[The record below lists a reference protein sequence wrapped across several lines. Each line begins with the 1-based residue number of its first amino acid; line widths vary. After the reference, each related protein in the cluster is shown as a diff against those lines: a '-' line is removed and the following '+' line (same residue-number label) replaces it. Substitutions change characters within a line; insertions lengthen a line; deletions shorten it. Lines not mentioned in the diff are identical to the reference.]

1 MKKFTRALALMLSLV
16 MVLGVFAG
24 CGNSSESTDTETK
37 GNDSSTQETLLQEA
51 GGHVDGVAATE
62 QAEKIRVA
70 LTSASFDV
78 SPFGT
83 PSGAR
88 DWFVNNLYA
97 ALFCQPYFGAPLE
110 ELEPWVAESYTKVD
124 DLTYTIKLRQ
134 DVYDNQGNQITADDV
149 IFSYEKMYTDSQIA
163 QIGTD
168 MEALEKVNDF
178 ELTMKLKKAGTGVI
192 ENLLSNYRMSIVDKD
207 WFESASDE
215 EKTMNPAVTG
225 AYAIKSY
232 TAGSELVLEAVE
244 NYWMPE
250 ADRCAA
256 ALQNVKVIE
265 YTVITEAAMRSIA
278 LENKEIDMTQVTA
291 TELQR
296 FYEEGS
302 ALDGWNVLINGGNM
316 FTVMLLNMD
325 ENSDSVLATDI
336 NLRKAVLHAINSEDY
351 LYAGGNTEATARVCY
366 TMASDAYGGYNPEW
380 EDYYWSYDPELAAQY
395 YADSGYKPGEV
406 ELTLMCRNTTGDGV
420 MALLVAELEEVGFK
434 VNLLSV
440 DQALSNTY
448 KNDSSKWDIMIDS
461 KGTGGNV
468 AQIWD
473 EMFNP
478 AGYQNGSVCFNHD
491 DVLVEKLNAATTGD
505 QDAINEFHDY
515 LMEIAC
521 CKGIIYTM
529 KFTVAQEGILELTP
543 SACFN
548 PRINAYVFAEDYQSV
563 AQ

>member
-1 MKKFTRALALMLSLV
+1 MKKINRALALLLSLI
-16 MVLGVFAG
+16 MVLGLFAG
-24 CGNSSESTDTETK
+24 CGGNAESKEPAAEDIAPP
-37 GNDSSTQETLLQEA
+37 ETLVQEA
-51 GGHVDGVAATE
+51 GGHVEGVAATE

-97 ALFCQPYFGAPLE
+97 SLFCQPYFGAPLE
-110 ELEPWVAESYTKVD
+110 ELQPWVAEGYTKID
-124 DLTYTIKLRQ
+124 DLTYTIKLREN
-134 DVYDNQGNQITADDV
+134 VYDNQGNQITADDV

-168 MEALEKVNDF
+168 MEVLEKVNDF
-178 ELTMKLKKAGTGVI
+178 ELTLKLRKAGTGVI
-192 ENLLSNYRMSIVDKD
+192 ENLLSNYRMSIIDKD
-207 WFESASDE
+207 WFEGASDE

-250 ADRCAA
+250 ADRCSA
-256 ALQNVKVIE
+256 ALQNVKTIE

-296 FYEEGS
+296 FYESG
-302 ALDGWNVLINGGNM
+302 AAMDGWNVLINGGNM

-325 ENSDSVLATDI
+325 ENANSVLAKDI

-366 TMASDAYGGYNPEW
+366 TMASDAYGGYNAEW
-380 EDYYWSYDPELAAQY
+380 ENDYWTYDPELAAQY
-395 YADSGYKPGEV
+395 YADAGYKPGDV
-406 ELTLMCRNTTGDGV
+406 ELTLMARNTTGDGIL
-420 MALLVAELEEVGFK
+420 ALLVASLEEVGFK

-461 KGTGGNV
+461 KGTGGHV

-491 DVLVEKLNAATTGD
+491 DVLVEKLAAATTGD
-505 QDAINEFHDY
+505 QASVNAFHDY

-521 CKGIIYTM
+521 CKGVIYTM
-529 KFTVAQEGILELTP
+529 KFTVAQDGILELTP
-543 SACFN
+543 SSCFN
-548 PRINAYVFAEDYQSV
+548 PRINAYVFSEDYQSV
-563 AQ
+563 AG